1 MFQFY
6 NTNIKQIVEKYK
18 EIVVE
23 SLTNPEFNVAGENA
37 IHTRYISQCS
47 RGDKVA
53 KEYVINNIKEVLKL
67 ELATN
72 DKKVIFNTIEKE
84 INTFNQKLYEIYNIK
99 EINIMKERK
108 ISYYQLMSL
117 YASDSQRK
125 KIENIID
132 RFNDNDISL
141 AIDILADELYK
152 NEYGLM
158 IIDDIYD
165 MRINNIEIHDI
176 FKIRIETA
184 DGLWFTVDDCRF
196 NESRLIKLLAQRL
209 LSQKAGGDL
218 TEDECERE
226 SMLNDGARIT
236 VALNP
241 ASALNMI
248 FIKKFDSF
256 NVSQEEMI
264 TNGTVTDEIVE
275 DLKILGKGRAN
286 IIISGGINT
295 GKSTFLKMYI
305 GLVPDEYKIG
315 LVDPSKDTDLI
326 SLYPEKDIVTLYETE
341 TYSMNE
347 QFAKLLR
354 MGRHILG
361 ISEAR
366 SFEIEQAI
374 KAMLRGNSGSF
385 LTLHSTKAKDIVD
398 NIAWMCLENGI
409 PQDMRVLRSRI
420 ASAIDIIIRLKQK
433 NSGERRV
440 DEIVEL
446 VATDNLEYPFK
457 IKTIYKWNDETDK
470 IERVDDYEP
479 SEDLLDKLKY
489 YGCTK
494 EEIDN
499 FKTGNSKISVGDIN
513 GI

>member
-1 MFQFY
+1 
-6 NTNIKQIVEKYK
+6 
-18 EIVVE
+18 
-23 SLTNPEFNVAGENA
+23 
-37 IHTRYISQCS
+37 
-47 RGDKVA
+47 
-53 KEYVINNIKEVLKL
+53 
-67 ELATN
+67 
-72 DKKVIFNTIEKE
+72 
-84 INTFNQKLYEIYNIK
+84 
-99 EINIMKERK
+99 
-108 ISYYQLMSL
+108 
-117 YASDSQRK
+117 
-125 KIENIID
+125 
-132 RFNDNDISL
+132 
-141 AIDILADELYK
+141 
-152 NEYGLM
+152 M